1 MMGRDV
7 LVWILGILDET
18 GIWGAGEVFCALAK
32 FLGFFWTVG
41 VRVEECRSNL
51 EFEVCPVA

>member
-1 MMGRDV
+1 M
-7 LVWILGILDET
+7 WILGILDET
-18 GIWGAGEVFCALAK
+18 GIGGPGKVFCALAE

-41 VRVEECRSNL
+41 VRVEKCRSNL